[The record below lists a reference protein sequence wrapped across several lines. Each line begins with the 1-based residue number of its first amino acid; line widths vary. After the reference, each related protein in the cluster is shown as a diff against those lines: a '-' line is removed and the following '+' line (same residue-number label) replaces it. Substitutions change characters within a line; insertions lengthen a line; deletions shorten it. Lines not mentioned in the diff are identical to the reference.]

1 MVRDRYTE
9 SISAEVSREY
19 SIAQGLVQASIPI
32 AKDTASKV
40 EGLLSVI
47 IPDIIGSGLAGFIR
61 ENEAKYG
68 PNDWHVA
75 INAAIAVADS
85 KFVKFKDEKDAI
97 EAGIRVGLA
106 YMTLGVVSAPLEGF
120 IRMELKKRYDGKDYI
135 SCFFGG
141 PIRGA
146 GGTAAASVIVIAD
159 ALRAHFGIG
168 KYDPTEEEVGRVKI
182 ESSDYNEYEAR
193 LQYLPTVNELDVLW
207 RNLPV
212 ELDGDPTTDREIS
225 AYKNIARIK
234 TNRIRGG
241 AMLVLCEGLASKA
254 QKINKVIKAIGDEY
268 NISQDFSFLD
278 KYIILKEKEHTEE
291 NGNKG
296 PVKVLPNYRYL
307 EELAAGR
314 PVFSY
319 PQASGGFRLRYG
331 RARTSGLAA
340 CALNPVT
347 CRVLDNF
354 VATGSQMR
362 VELPGKACAVTPN
375 SMIDGPVVK
384 LKSGAVVKLNALE
397 QFESLKEEVVSIL
410 YLGDILFNFGDFLE
424 QNHLLM
430 PSPFV
435 EEWWSEIVSSKGEKA
450 VADSKSLKSF
460 EDHLH
465 FSKTYQV
472 PLHPKY
478 VDFWS
483 QITLAELKDMI
494 RFIYSEGKTGLQM
507 RISGVPSQILSIP
520 LDENIKRTLE
530 KLGTAHTVVEGKIL
544 IEDADSIIFLTGLNR
559 LTLDE
564 AVSIVDKADSVLSAL
579 TEISG
584 VEVKDTAG
592 TFIGARLGRPEKA
605 KMREMETNPNVIFPV
620 GESGGRDRNIVTA
633 YNKGEI
639 YAEFGMFFCRN
650 CNRDTIYSSCEICGS
665 KTEELRI
672 CRVCG
677 QKTREA
683 VHHGMETK
691 GKTFRRLDIKYYLD
705 QAYSRLGISERMDVI
720 KGVKGVFNSSG
731 YIEPLEKG
739 ILRAIYGLNVNKD
752 GTVRFD
758 AIELPITH
766 FKPKEIETSVEKLR
780 DLGYTEDIYGEK
792 LTSPDQIVQLFPQ
805 DIILPTYGDG
815 DENAAEVFIRISN
828 FIDDLME
835 RYFKAGRFYN
845 IKSKEDLVG
854 HLVIGLAPH
863 TSAGIVGR
871 IIGFSKTQGLFAS
884 PFFHAAMRR
893 NCDGDEAALI
903 LLMDALLNFDR
914 RLLPDTR
921 GAKYMDSPL
930 VISDMLD
937 LNGIDSEAYNVDIVD
952 RYPLEFYEATLRY
965 EKPSNVR
972 IKTVKDILN
981 SDTKRILF
989 TKDTDDINNGVN
1001 VSAYKV
1007 LDTMSS
1013 KVGGQMFLEEK
1024 IRAVDASD
1032 VARII
1037 IEKHFIKDIKGNLR
1051 RFGTQ
1056 EFRCV
1061 RCNQTYSRPPLS
1073 GRCTKCGG
1081 NLVLTSSEGNI
1092 KKYLYLSLKL
1102 AEDYSV
1108 PDTVKQKLQILKSE
1122 IDSIFGESRQKQLT
1136 LDAI

>member
-1 MVRDRYTE
+1 MGTDRYVD
-9 SISAEVSREY
+9 SISREVSHEY
-19 SIAQGLVQASIPI
+19 NIAQNFASSLIPL

-40 EGLLSVI
+40 EGLISVI
-47 IPDIIGSGLAGFIR
+47 IPGMLNSGLAKFIR
-61 ENEAKYG
+61 ENEVKYG

-75 INAAIAVADS
+75 LNAAIAAADS
-85 KFVKFKDEKDAI
+85 KFVSFKDRKDAI

-106 YMTLGVVSAPLEGF
+106 YMTLGIVSAPLEGF
-120 IRMELKKRYDGKDYI
+120 IRAELKKRQDGGEFI

-159 ALRAHFGIG
+159 ALRAHFNIG

-182 ESSDYNEYEAR
+182 ESSDYDEYEAR
-193 LQYLPTVNELDVLW
+193 LQYLPTANELDLIW
-207 RNLPV
+207 RNIPIEV
-212 ELDGDPTTDREIS
+212 EGDPTTDREIS
-225 AYKNIARIK
+225 AYKSIPRIK

-241 AMLVLCEGLASKA
+241 AMLVLCEGFASKS
-254 QKINKVIKAIGDEY
+254 QKVNKVIKSLGEEY
-268 NISQDFSFLD
+268 KISDDFAFLD
-278 KYIILKEKEHTEE
+278 KYIALKEKEHTEE
-291 NGNKG
+291 NSSNNSM
-296 PVKVLPNYRYL
+296 KVLPNYRYL

-319 PQASGGFRLRYG
+319 PLTRGGFRLRYG

-347 CRVLDNF
+347 CRVLSDF

-375 SMIDGPVVK
+375 SMIEGPIVR
-384 LKSGAVVKLNALE
+384 LKSGTVVKINTQEQLEKLN
-397 QFESLKEEVVSIL
+397 EEIDSIL

-435 EEWWSEIVSSKGEKA
+435 EEWWSEIVESKKA
-450 VADSKSLKSF
+450 TTDAASLKSF
-460 EDHLH
+460 EDHLE
-465 FSKTYQV
+465 FSKKHHI

-483 QITLAELKDMI
+483 QISKDELRELVKYV
-494 RFIYSEGKTGLQM
+494 YSEGKVELQM
-507 RISGVPSQILSIP
+507 RISGSPSQSLSFP
-520 LDENIKRTLE
+520 LEESVKKILE
-530 KLGTAHTVVEGKIL
+530 KLGVLHRVIESKIL
-544 IEDADSIIFLTGLNR
+544 IDDADSFIFLTGLNR
-559 LTLDE
+559 LTIDE
-564 AVSIVDKADSVLSAL
+564 AFSIIDGSDSALSAL
-579 TEISG
+579 SRISG
-584 VEVKDTAG
+584 VEIKDTAG

-633 YNKGEI
+633 YNNGEI
-639 YAEFGMFFCRN
+639 TAEFGTFFCSK
-650 CNRDTIYSSCEICGS
+650 CNRETIYSTCEICGS
-665 KTEELRI
+665 KTESLRT

-677 QKTREA
+677 QKTKDLF
-683 VHHGMETK
+683 HHGKETR
-691 GKTFRRLDIKYYLD
+691 GKTMRRLDIKSYLD
-705 QAYSRLGISERMDVI
+705 AAYSRFGITERVDVI

-739 ILRAIYGLNVNKD
+739 ILRATYGLNVNKD
-752 GTVRFD
+752 GTIRFD

-766 FKPKEIETSVEKLR
+766 FKPKEIGVSIEKLR
-780 DLGYTEDIYGEK
+780 SLGYLEDVYGED
-792 LTSPDQIVQLFPQ
+792 LVSEEQIVQLFPQ
-805 DIILPTYGDG
+805 DIILPTYGEN
-815 DENAAEVFIRISN
+815 DENAADVFIRVAN
-828 FIDDLME
+828 FIDDLLE
-835 RYFKAGRFYN
+835 KYFKVERFYN
-845 IKSKEDLVG
+845 VKSRDDLVG
-854 HLVIGLAPH
+854 HLLVGLAPH

-893 NCDGDEAALI
+893 NCDGDEAALL

-930 VISDMLD
+930 VISDVLD
-937 LNGIDSEAYNVDIVD
+937 LNSIDSEAYNMDIVD
-952 RYPLEFYEATLRY
+952 KYPLEFYEATIRY
-965 EKPSNVR
+965 EKPSNVK
-972 IKTVKDILN
+972 IKTVKNILN
-981 SDTKRILF
+981 SEDKKILF
-989 TKDTDDINNGVN
+989 TKDTDDINAGVN

-1013 KVGGQMFLEEK
+1013 KVDSQMQLEEK
-1024 IRAVDASD
+1024 IMAVDASD
-1032 VARII
+1032 MARII

-1061 RCNQTYSRPPLS
+1061 KCNQTYTRPPLS

-1092 KKYLYLSLKL
+1092 RKYLYLSLKL
-1102 AEDYSV
+1102 AEKYNV
-1108 PDTVKQKLQILKSE
+1108 PSMVKQQLQILKSE
-1122 IDSIFGESRQKQLT
+1122 IDSIFGESKSKQMT
-1136 LDAI
+1136 LSAL